1 MVWFENSSIGC
12 TQRDKSSFLD
22 LSLFLFFLFT
32 LLKRA
37 ILCKS
42 SIKELM
48 IDGISKDYAKSPI
61 TLVEIFEEFAGG
73 GRVNFY
79 PSDSMGLS

>member
-1 MVWFENSSIGC
+1 
-12 TQRDKSSFLD
+12 
-22 LSLFLFFLFT
+22 
-32 LLKRA
+32 
-37 ILCKS
+37 
-42 SIKELM
+42 M

-79 PSDSMGLS
+79 PSDSMGLPNKFKLVPLMIIMFFMS

>member
-1 MVWFENSSIGC
+1 MEC
-12 TQRDKSSFLD
+12 TKRDKSSFLD
-22 LSLFLFFLFT
+22 LSLFLFT

-48 IDGISKDYAKSPI
+48 IDGISKDYAKYPI